1 MPSEFD
7 AYAQSYKD
15 IINRGAA
22 ITGESF
28 EYFIGV
34 RVALVIAELGGS
46 SAQSRTQR
54 ILDFG
59 CGIGAT
65 EQVFRQ
71 NFPGATLHGI
81 DESPE
86 SLKAAEALGVPGA
99 TFHLAEST
107 RLPFED
113 ASFDLIYSNGTMHHI
128 DHAKHAAVLGDLARV
143 LRPGGNLFI
152 FENNP
157 LNPVM
162 VRAMRQN
169 PFDANARMLF
179 PWYLR
184 QAISNTGIWARR
196 PRYYAFYP
204 KHLKAIRWTERYLE
218 RLPLGAQYYVRGT
231 KP

>member
-7 AYAQSYKD
+7 SYTQTYKD

-34 RVALVIAELGGS
+34 RVKLVTRALGAVA
-46 SAQSRTQR
+46 ASRVLR
-54 ILDFG
+54 VLDFG

-65 EQVFRQ
+65 EQVLREA
-71 NFPGATLHGI
+71 FPEAALDGV
-81 DESPE
+81 DESLE
-86 SLKAAEALGVPGA
+86 SLAAATALGVPRA
-99 TFHLAEST
+99 TFHHVAST
-107 RLPFED
+107 PLPFESD
-113 ASFDLIYSNGTMHHI
+113 SFDLVYSNGTMHHI
-128 DHAKHAAVLGDLARV
+128 AHGEHGGIFREIARV
-143 LRPGGNLFI
+143 LRPGGDAFI

-162 VRAMRQN
+162 VETMRRN
-169 PFDANARMLF
+169 PFDKNAHLVF
-179 PWYLR
+179 PWRLR
-184 QAISNTGIWARR
+184 HGLSHAGLRTLP

-204 KHLKAIRWTERYLE
+204 KQLKSIRFTERYLE
-218 RLPLGAQYYVRGT
+218 RLPLGAQYFVRGS